1 MEVNHFFSSPVF
13 ILLDKTFDE
22 HIEQLL
28 EEVYAWRE
36 TEVAQGNLLVR
47 SNQGG
52 WHSDVKI
59 FDRKEPGISRLCK
72 LVLNSVNKCTKSIAP
87 AFTLE
92 DKAMQGEGWVN
103 INGIHDYN
111 VPHDHPGYTWSVVY
125 YAKVPEK
132 KQNSRSGSIEFLD
145 PRTSVAAFAPD
156 LAKSTEYFSPKKTL
170 SPKDGMLLVFPSYLR
185 HWVYPNETDGDRIT
199 FAFNVKYIP
208 KPNTNKQS
216 QAKDESERNKD

>member
-1 MEVNHFFSSPVF
+1 MEINHFFSSPVF
-13 ILLDKTFDE
+13 ILLDKSYE
-22 HIEQLL
+22 ENIEQLL

-36 TEVAQGNLLVR
+36 QETKDGELLVR

-52 WHSDVKI
+52 WHSGIRI
-59 FDRKEPGISRLCK
+59 FERKEPGISRLCK

-87 AFTLE
+87 NFDLTN
-92 DKAMQGEGWVN
+92 KSINGEGWVN

-125 YAKVPEK
+125 YAKIPEK
-132 KQNSRSGSIEFLD
+132 LPKSRSGSIEFLD

-170 SPKDGMLLVFPSYLR
+170 SSKNGMLLIFPSYLR
-185 HWVYPNETDGDRIT
+185 HWVYPNDIDEDRVT
-199 FAFNVKYIP
+199 FAFNVKYVL
-208 KPNTNKQS
+208 KTNK
-216 QAKDESERNKD
+216 